1 MEAFCVISVGELV
14 DKLAVLA
21 VKLKN
26 IDDDEK
32 KKAITKEYYA
42 LQKTLSKMNIL
53 NYDKYLQN
61 LIIVN
66 EIIWN
71 AVNKAWQKEKKNEID
86 LEFAKITREILIEN
100 DNRFKIKEKINLY
113 YSSDIQEI
121 KSY

>member
-1 MEAFCVISVGELV
+1 METSCIISVGELV
-14 DKLAVLA
+14 DKLAVLS

-26 IDDDEK
+26 IGDDEK
-32 KKAITKEYYA
+32 KKEITKEYYA

-100 DNRFKIKEKINLY
+100 DNRFKIKEEINLY

>member
-53 NYDKYLQN
+53 NYEKYLQN

>member
-100 DNRFKIKEKINLY
+100 DNRFKIKEEINLY

>member
-53 NYDKYLQN
+53 NYEKYLQN

-71 AVNKAWQKEKKNEID
+71 AVNKAWEKEKKNEID